1 MSDPI
6 TRSLDLVAR
15 AQEGDRQALDR
26 LFERYYPQVL
36 RIVRYRLGSRLRES
50 LESGDIVQGTFIAA
64 VQDFRNFEMRDEA
77 SLIHWLSKLV
87 ERQII
92 GQADYH
98 GAQKRA
104 AVRRVSLDTTR
115 PGQGSS
121 GSVSIQHAD
130 DTTPLLEKLED
141 AEQSSA
147 LIEAL
152 EALEPEHRELII
164 LRNYVGAS
172 WETIAEET
180 QRPSAAAARMMHAR
194 ALLELGKILRARG
207 FGGQAEAA
215 GG

>member
-26 LFERYYPQVL
+26 LFERYYPRILQ
-36 RIVRYRLGSRLRES
+36 IVRYRLGSRLRES
-50 LESGDIVQGTFIAA
+50 LDSGDIVQGTFIAA
-64 VQDFRNFEMRDEA
+64 VKDFRNFEMREEA

-104 AVRRVSLDTTR
+104 AARRVPLETTR
-115 PGQGSS
+115 PGQGAS
-121 GSVSIQHAD
+121 GGVSIQHAD
-130 DTTPLLEKLED
+130 DTTPLLEKLEA
-141 AEQSSA
+141 AEENSA
-147 LIEAL
+147 LVESM

-180 QRPSAAAARMMHAR
+180 GRPSAAAARMMHAR
-194 ALLELGKILRARG
+194 ALLELGKLLRARG
-207 FGGQAEAA
+207 FGGRDDAA
-215 GG
+215 DA